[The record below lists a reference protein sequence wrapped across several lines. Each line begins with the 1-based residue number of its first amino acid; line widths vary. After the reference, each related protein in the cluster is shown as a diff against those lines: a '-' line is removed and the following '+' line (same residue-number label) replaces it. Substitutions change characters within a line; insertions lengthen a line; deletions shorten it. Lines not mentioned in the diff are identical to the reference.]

1 MQLLSD
7 ATIKA
12 QPAQASHCAKQ
23 LIETVPLV
31 MQFMRR
37 QMRRASKQ
45 VLSIPQLRTLY
56 FVSIHERASLSDA
69 ADFIGL
75 SLPAMSRLVDALV
88 KKELLSR
95 NACQNDRRHIRLC
108 ITEGGEAALDI
119 AWQGA
124 HARLSDELGAMT
136 AEQRSAISVSMDIL
150 RTTFDPETIKD

>member
-7 ATIKA
+7 ATIA
-12 QPAQASHCAKQ
+12 PAKPDRVARQ

-45 VLSIPQLRTLY
+45 ELSIPQLRTLY
-56 FVSIHERASLSDA
+56 FVSIHDRPSLSCA

-88 KKELLSR
+88 RKGFITR
-95 NACQNDRRHIRLC
+95 TACEDDRRHVRLG
-108 ITEGGEAALDI
+108 ISAAGRAALDV
-119 AWQGA
+119 AWKGT
-124 HARLSDELGAMT
+124 HARLSKEVDSMSSEDRATLASAMN
-136 AEQRSAISVSMDIL
+136 IL
-150 RTTFDPETIKD
+150 RARFHPDVVKD

>member
-7 ATIKA
+7 ASTESVHA
-12 QPAQASHCAKQ
+12 ELCAKQ

-45 VLSIPQLRTLY
+45 DLSVAQIRTLY
-56 FVSIHERASLSDA
+56 FISIHDRPSLSCA

-88 KKELLSR
+88 KKGLVSR
-95 NACQNDRRHIRLC
+95 TACTNDRRHVRLC
-108 ITEGGEAALDI
+108 VTKAGQAAIDI
-119 AWQGA
+119 AWKGT
-124 HARLSDELGAMT
+124 HTRLTEEVGVMT
-136 AEQRSAISVSMDIL
+136 SEQRSAISQSMEIL
-150 RTTFDPETIKD
+150 RATFDPETIKD